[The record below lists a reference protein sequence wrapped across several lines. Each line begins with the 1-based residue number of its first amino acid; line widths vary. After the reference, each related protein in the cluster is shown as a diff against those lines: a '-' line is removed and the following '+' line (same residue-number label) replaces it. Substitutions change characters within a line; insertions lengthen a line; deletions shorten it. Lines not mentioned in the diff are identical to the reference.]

1 MLGDGLALLAIPL
14 LVLRLTRSPVAA
26 VLASLPGSVGY
37 LAAGLPAGILV
48 DRLDPW
54 RVLMAGDVIRAAIF
68 LALFL
73 LTGSRSAAAWVILSL
88 AFAAGAVTVFSDT
101 ALTIAVRDV
110 FAGTRLMTAN
120 SWLESANQG
129 GQIIG
134 PARPACWPRPGCC
147 TCRC

>member
-1 MLGDGLALLAIPL
+1 M
-14 LVLRLTRSPVAA
+14 
-26 VLASLPGSVGY
+26 LASLPGSVGY
-37 LAAGLPAGILV
+37 LAAGLPAGVLV

-54 RVLMAGDVIRAAIF
+54 RVLIAGDVIRAAIF

-73 LTGSRSAAAWVILSL
+73 LTGSRSAAAWLILTL

-110 FAGTRLMTAN
+110 FAGARLMTAN
-120 SWLESANQG
+120 SWLESA
-129 GQIIG
+129 
-134 PARPACWPRPGCC
+134 RPAGPDHRPERGGAAGRGGCC